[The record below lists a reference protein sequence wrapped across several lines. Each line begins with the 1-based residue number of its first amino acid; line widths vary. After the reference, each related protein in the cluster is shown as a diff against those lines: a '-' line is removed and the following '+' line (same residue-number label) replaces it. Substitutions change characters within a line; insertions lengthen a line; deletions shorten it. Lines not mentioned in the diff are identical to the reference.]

1 MTNNPDMSTTDKF
14 ERHYRQQ
21 LSALVDGELSAEES
35 RFLLRRLAHD
45 EELAGCQER
54 WQLCGDVLRCAASA
68 PAPLD
73 FAAKVRAAV
82 AEEPAP
88 AAAPAARPAARWRWG
103 GGAALAA
110 SVAAIALFV
119 SRERLPEVAA
129 PAPAEQVFATTA
141 RLPASTPAPQAPKAP
156 DAPDAPDDVVALA
169 AAVPAAALASARRG
183 AATRNQQVARSVAAR
198 NQQAPARMV
207 ASAAA
212 RLQRPRSPRRRQQT
226 RSRILK
232 PRCRPARGHAPHWR
246 GRAKARSTPAS
257 VKAGRRQRS
266 IRSSP
271 PRRRSLRQA
280 EHSRLRR
287 RRTDVL
293 AVPHPFGIHAPVTV
307 SGPCNCSGL
316 GPCRPAIGGNLM
328 NPRIRTQMFGL
339 LAMTLPLA
347 ACAQQPEAPAK
358 TSAPIAANRS
368 TTPAPQ
374 LVAGLP
380 DFTNLVE
387 QVGPGVVNIE
397 TTITRKDAMAR
408 SQRGGPGGR
417 GGGAMPDDE
426 QMPEFFKRFFGPDF
440 QMPGGPRQGPG
451 QGDDD
456 GGIAGKSMGSGFI
469 ISADG
474 YVLTNHHVVDG
485 ASEVT
490 VKLTDRREFKAKVVG
505 SDEQFDVA
513 LLKIEAKGLPTVRI
527 GDSNTLKPG
536 QWVVAIG
543 SPFGLDH
550 SVTAGIVSA
559 TGRSNPYAD
568 QRYVPFIQTDVAINQ
583 ATPVAR
589 CSIRA
594 VR

>member
-1 MTNNPDMSTTDKF
+1 
-14 ERHYRQQ
+14 
-21 LSALVDGELSAEES
+21 
-35 RFLLRRLAHD
+35 
-45 EELAGCQER
+45 
-54 WQLCGDVLRCAASA
+54 
-68 PAPLD
+68 
-73 FAAKVRAAV
+73 
-82 AEEPAP
+82 
-88 AAAPAARPAARWRWG
+88 
-103 GGAALAA
+103 
-110 SVAAIALFV
+110 
-119 SRERLPEVAA
+119 
-129 PAPAEQVFATTA
+129 
-141 RLPASTPAPQAPKAP
+141 
-156 DAPDAPDDVVALA
+156 
-169 AAVPAAALASARRG
+169 
-183 AATRNQQVARSVAAR
+183 
-198 NQQAPARMV
+198 
-207 ASAAA
+207 
-212 RLQRPRSPRRRQQT
+212 
-226 RSRILK
+226 
-232 PRCRPARGHAPHWR
+232 
-246 GRAKARSTPAS
+246 
-257 VKAGRRQRS
+257 
-266 IRSSP
+266 
-271 PRRRSLRQA
+271 
-280 EHSRLRR
+280 
-287 RRTDVL
+287 
-293 AVPHPFGIHAPVTV
+293 
-307 SGPCNCSGL
+307 
-316 GPCRPAIGGNLM
+316 M
-328 NPRIRTQMFGL
+328 NHRIRTQMFGL
-339 LAMTLPLA
+339 IAMTLPLA
-347 ACAQQPEAPAK
+347 ACAQQTAPAPAAK
-358 TSAPIAANRS
+358 ASAPIAANRS

-408 SQRGGPGGR
+408 QQRSGPGGR

-426 QMPEFFKRFFGPDF
+426 MPEFFKRFFGPDF

-451 QGDDD
+451 QGGGDDD

-513 LLKIEAKGLPTVRI
+513 LLKIEAKGLPTVRL

-583 ATPVAR
+583 GNSGGPLLNTRGEVVGINSQIFSASGGYMGISFAIPIDLAFSAAEQIKATGRVSRGMLGVAVGPIDSLKAQGLGLPDTR
-589 CSIRA
+589 GALVNDIPAGSPAAKAGIEVGDVIRSVNGKPIEAASDLPPMIGLMAPGTKVALDVLRDGKPRQVTVTLAPLQDGSDSAAPRSAAEDAKPEAPASVALLGLQVADLTGAERSRLGLDAGEGVRIAA
-594 VR
+594 VTGAAARSTQPPLSPGLVIARVGRTKVGSVAELNRALSSYKKGDVVMLLVTDGKATSYVALKAGG